1 MKKFLLVA
9 VISVFALVLTACGGS
24 GASSDKANGS
34 GKAKDGGSL
43 IIGVTG
49 DPEVINP
56 NYASDRVT
64 LTIQQAVY
72 APLFW
77 EVDGKPALAKSL
89 DISDDNLTYTVKL
102 KDGLTWHDGKPLTAD
117 DVVFTVS
124 SILDT
129 KQNSPNRGNFV
140 FDNKPVK
147 VEAVDDTTVKFT
159 LPTVAPAFENTI
171 KTFFPIPKHIFEGV
185 ENIEKSDKN
194 KNPIGS
200 GPYKFVE
207 YKTGEYVS
215 LERFNDYFDGKPK
228 LDKVTFRITK
238 DQNAA
243 NLALQNGEI
252 NLKSIQP
259 SDRNKVEKASAVN
272 IITYPENRLSY
283 ATFNENQP
291 ALKSKELRQALS
303 YALDREDI
311 IDAAY
316 GSDEYAKPASSFLT
330 ENTKYFTDKV
340 ETYDQDIAKAK
351 KLVKESGF
359 DTSQKLTVY
368 YLNNSKSQE
377 SIALYLQQQYKEI
390 GVTLDLKPTDP
401 NALSNITLD
410 RKNADYSI
418 ALNGY
423 IMGNDPDAYK
433 SLYLSDAPY
442 NYSNYHNKD
451 LDALWEKG
459 AVTADDKER
468 QEIYEKIQKTIADDA
483 VIYPISYDN
492 AVLALDSRYGG
503 QKAAT
508 PQPVTMFRDLSKL
521 YLTE

>member
-1 MKKFLLVA
+1 
-9 VISVFALVLTACGGS
+9 
-24 GASSDKANGS
+24 
-34 GKAKDGGSL
+34 
-43 IIGVTG
+43 
-49 DPEVINP
+49 
-56 NYASDRVT
+56 
-64 LTIQQAVY
+64 
-72 APLFW
+72 
-77 EVDGKPALAKSL
+77 
-89 DISDDNLTYTVKL
+89 
-102 KDGLTWHDGKPLTAD
+102 
-117 DVVFTVS
+117 
-124 SILDT
+124 
-129 KQNSPNRGNFV
+129 
-140 FDNKPVK
+140 
-147 VEAVDDTTVKFT
+147 
-159 LPTVAPAFENTI
+159 
-171 KTFFPIPKHIFEGV
+171 
-185 ENIEKSDKN
+185 
-194 KNPIGS
+194 
-200 GPYKFVE
+200 
-207 YKTGEYVS
+207 VS

-259 SDRNKVEKASAVN
+259 SDRKKVEKASAVN

-303 YALDREDI
+303 YALDREEI

-410 RKNADYSI
+410 
-418 ALNGY
+418 
-423 IMGNDPDAYK
+423 
-433 SLYLSDAPY
+433 
-442 NYSNYHNKD
+442 
-451 LDALWEKG
+451 
-459 AVTADDKER
+459 
-468 QEIYEKIQKTIADDA
+468 
-483 VIYPISYDN
+483 
-492 AVLALDSRYGG
+492 
-503 QKAAT
+503 
-508 PQPVTMFRDLSKL
+508 
-521 YLTE
+521 